1 MSPRPPSVPDAP
13 AADAGSVARGLFCK
27 EGDYWTVRCGGKVF
41 RLKDSLGLSFIAYL
55 LLQPGTEFH
64 VLDLGDGGSRPYVAS
79 CMAVGVP
86 PHQ

>member
-1 MSPRPPSVPDAP
+1 MVVPS
-13 AADAGSVARGLFCK
+13 GEGFFARG
-27 EGDYWTVRCGGKVF
+27 GTIWTVRCGGKVF

-64 VLDLGDGGSRPYVAS
+64 VLDLGDGVSRPYVAS